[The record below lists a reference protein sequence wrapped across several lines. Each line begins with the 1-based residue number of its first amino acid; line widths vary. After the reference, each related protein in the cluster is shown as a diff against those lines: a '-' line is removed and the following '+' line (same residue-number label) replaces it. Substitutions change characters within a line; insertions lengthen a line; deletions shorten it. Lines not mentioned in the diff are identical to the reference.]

1 MNFTWHFWRCMTL
14 QILHPWPWS
23 CWIRLCWH
31 ILIRTSS
38 RNVRFLVWCTAGYLE
53 TPGMWKS
60 RPAAAVPH
68 HDELSA
74 WASTTGSGCSSSK
87 TKHFHF
93 SLLYRVHVLKII
105 CWLTGLPSHRYELS
119 YWAPCQTRSISS
131 LCDLIRP
138 AGMMSSGGCSKQ
150 GFCSVWG

>member
-1 MNFTWHFWRCMTL
+1 MTL
-14 QILHPWPWS
+14 HILHPWPWW
-23 CWIRLCWH
+23 CWIRLCWR

-38 RNVRFLVWCTAGYLE
+38 RNVRFLFWCTAGYLE

-60 RPAAAVPH
+60 LPDAAEPH

-87 TKHFHF
+87 TKHFC
-93 SLLYRVHVLKII
+93 LLDRVHALKII
-105 CWLTGLPSHRYELS
+105 CWLTGLPSHRSELS

-131 LCDLIRP
+131 LSDLIRP
-138 AGMMSSGGCSKQ
+138 AGVTSSGGCSKQ
-150 GFCSVWG
+150 GFCSAWGWNLACSHLWT